1 MTPLARNIR
10 VATIF
15 EPGGR
20 IRPVWFEWNRQRYQV
35 RQTTY
40 CWSEAAG
47 NATILHFA
55 VTDDATLF
63 ELAYNTLEQSWSIRS
78 SDATAK

>member
-1 MTPLARNIR
+1 MAPLANNIR

-35 RQTTY
+35 QQTTY
-40 CWSEAAG
+40 RWSEEAG
-47 NATILHFA
+47 RATILHFA
-55 VTDDATLF
+55 VTDDAGLF
-63 ELAYNTLEQSWSIRS
+63 ELAYNTQNHTWSLRS
-78 SDATAK
+78 SDVAAK